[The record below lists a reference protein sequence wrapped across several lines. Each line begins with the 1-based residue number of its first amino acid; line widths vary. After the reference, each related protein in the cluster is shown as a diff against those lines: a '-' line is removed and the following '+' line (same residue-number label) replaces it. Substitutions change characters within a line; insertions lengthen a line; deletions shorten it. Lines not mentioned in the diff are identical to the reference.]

1 MATDVPAAHSGASPA
16 LRRGAVSFGGVLFQ
30 SITFMAPAIATA
42 LSIPAGIAFSGGA
55 APLSV
60 ILALV
65 ASLIAANSIGQLA
78 KHLPSAGSFYTFV
91 SHGIHP
97 KVGFLVA
104 WGFLLGVI
112 VGGPFLALQMGFVV
126 ANTTNAE
133 WGWSTDTWWIWT
145 VLVCLLVFA
154 LGYRG
159 ITGSTRAACCSAP
172 SRSWSSSASR

>member
-1 MATDVPAAHSGASPA
+1 MTTDVPTAPSGDGPT

-91 SHGIHP
+91 SH
-97 KVGFLVA
+97 A
-104 WGFLLGVI
+104 
-112 VGGPFLALQMGFVV
+112 
-126 ANTTNAE
+126 
-133 WGWSTDTWWIWT
+133 STP
-145 VLVCLLVFA
+145 
-154 LGYRG
+154 RS
-159 ITGSTRAACCSAP
+159 GSSSPGASCSA
-172 SRSWSSSASR
+172 